1 MDVLCGLVGVDCEG
15 VVPSNSIG
23 VVVSTTT
30 SGVVVS
36 KSGIMTIVS

>member
-1 MDVLCGLVGVDCEG
+1 MDVLCGLVGVDG
-15 VVPSNSIG
+15 VGVSTSDSIG

-36 KSGIMTIVS
+36 KSGIMTMVS

>member
-1 MDVLCGLVGVDCEG
+1 MDVLCGLVGVG
-15 VVPSNSIG
+15 VVASNSIG
-23 VVVSTTT
+23 VEFSTTT